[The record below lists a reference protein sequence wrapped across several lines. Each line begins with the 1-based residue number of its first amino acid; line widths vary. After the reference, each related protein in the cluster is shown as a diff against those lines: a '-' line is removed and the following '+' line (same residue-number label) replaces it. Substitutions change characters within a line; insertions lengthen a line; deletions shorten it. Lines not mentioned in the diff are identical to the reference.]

1 MSGTIQRLAGIAG
14 LLILLLA
21 FVAGLAGADTLGW
34 LLVALAS
41 LLLAYS
47 IFTGSQAL
55 LHD

>member
-14 LLILLLA
+14 LIILILA
-21 FVAGLAGADTLGW
+21 FVAGLAGAGTLGW